1 MNKDKHSIVLQENS
15 NSCHLKRGW
24 EGEAKQKKGTK
35 RKEVN
40 DLTLAKL
47 TKLGQTKTKWSKI

>member
-1 MNKDKHSIVLQENS
+1 MNKDKHSIVLLENS

-24 EGEAKQKKGTK
+24 EGETKQKKGTK
-35 RKEVN
+35 KGSMTSH
-40 DLTLAKL
+40 TLAKL